1 MIKIAI
7 IYFTFFFNISPIFPL
22 FLQVTTIVYVGL
34 LVLEKFPITV
44 IIGGL
49 ISNGLYFLLLNDFP
63 FIELTSPVFLG
74 GVGKSPLP

>member
-1 MIKIAI
+1 MLSYD
-7 IYFTFFFNISPIFPL
+7 IYFTFFLHISYFS
-22 FLQVTTIVYVGL
+22 FVFQVTTIVYVGL
-34 LVLEKFPITV
+34 LVLEKFPITL

-49 ISNGLYFLLLNDFP
+49 ISNALYFLLLKDFP